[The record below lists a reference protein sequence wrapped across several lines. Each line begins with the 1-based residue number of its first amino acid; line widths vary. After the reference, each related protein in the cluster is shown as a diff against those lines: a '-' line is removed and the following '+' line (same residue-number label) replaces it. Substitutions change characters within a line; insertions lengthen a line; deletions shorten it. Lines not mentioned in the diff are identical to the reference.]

1 MGPQTKSMVVAAR
14 MKRAEV
20 LARGR
25 VSIPSRLVAM
35 NTGGGTSGGGAQQV
49 GVEQVDVEGIE
60 VDMIC
65 EVEMGSAE
73 LEGARFSAVIRA
85 LRPRGRKL
93 PNEALVV
100 YDTLY
105 DDIDNEAE
113 AEAGYS
119 QKEEVAEGVRAP
131 VHPDRKVATTRET
144 QRRRLREWV
153 AISALHPVPP
163 PPPAAWL
170 SMVRPG
176 DVLDGLHEGG
186 WWEVAVKA
194 VGSGSDSPSSS
205 SPPPSASASG
215 GADGID
221 GNTPPG
227 QSSVTPFVVEMAARN
242 GLVCTLKGAQLRP
255 WIGSRFYA

>member
-1 MGPQTKSMVVAAR
+1 MKTKGSLYHLGIAPTSRAKCKRCRGVVPKGA
-14 MKRAEV
+14 V
-20 LARGR
+20 
-25 VSIPSRLVAM
+25 RLVVTAFV
-35 NTGGGTSGGGAQQV
+35 TRCATTRFSRCLRCFDAPLAAAVSTACGGTQRLMAAP
-49 GVEQVDVEGIE
+49 E
-60 VDMIC
+60 VDP
-65 EVEMGSAE
+65 V
-73 LEGARFSAVIRA
+73 
-85 LRPRGRKL
+85 
-93 PNEALVV
+93 
-100 YDTLY
+100 
-105 DDIDNEAE
+105 
-113 AEAGYS
+113 
-119 QKEEVAEGVRAP
+119 VAEGVRAP

-144 QRRRLREWV
+144 KRRRLREWV

-163 PPPAAWL
+163 PPPASWL